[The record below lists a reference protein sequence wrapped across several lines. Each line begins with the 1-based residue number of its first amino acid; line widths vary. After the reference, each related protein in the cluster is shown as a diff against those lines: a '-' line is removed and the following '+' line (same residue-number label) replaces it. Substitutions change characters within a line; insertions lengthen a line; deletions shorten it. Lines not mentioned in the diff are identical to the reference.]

1 MGFGILTGS
10 VRSLLLTGKT
20 VIMKTLK
27 FFTLLCCVAVQAQ
40 EKGNIEFENIDD
52 LRYYE
57 RVMIEAGMRV
67 PLDKLGDKTGPS
79 PEVGLWFR
87 SRLRNGDMLDIG
99 GTIYVPSSPQY
110 FDYKDKGELY
120 QVKPTG
126 VSGMAGIRLNKV
138 YELQGSKYKKN
149 AEWVSSFGYA
159 WFCYRDNYMPGTPQ
173 ENTSLKA
180 LSTFHVGQGVR
191 LNIDNIGFQLHY
203 NYSPYGQFSSHVPS
217 DFGAGSLS
225 FGIIYRQ

>member
-1 MGFGILTGS
+1 
-10 VRSLLLTGKT
+10 
-20 VIMKTLK
+20 MKTLQL
-27 FFTLLCCVAVQAQ
+27 FALLCCFAVQAQ
-40 EKGNIEFENIDD
+40 EERNIEFKKVNDI
-52 LRYYE
+52 RYYE
-57 RVMIEAGMRV
+57 RIMIEAGMRV
-67 PLDKLGDKTGPS
+67 PLDKLGDKIGPS

-87 SRLRNGDMLDIG
+87 SRLRNDDMFDIG

-110 FDYKDKGELY
+110 FDYEYRREQY

-126 VSGMAGIRLNKV
+126 VSGMAGVRLNKV
-138 YELQGSKYKKN
+138 YELKGKRFKKN

-159 WFCYRDNYMPGTPQ
+159 WFCYRDNYAPDTPH

-217 DFGAGSLS
+217 DFGASSLS
-225 FGIIYRQ
+225 FGLTYRQ